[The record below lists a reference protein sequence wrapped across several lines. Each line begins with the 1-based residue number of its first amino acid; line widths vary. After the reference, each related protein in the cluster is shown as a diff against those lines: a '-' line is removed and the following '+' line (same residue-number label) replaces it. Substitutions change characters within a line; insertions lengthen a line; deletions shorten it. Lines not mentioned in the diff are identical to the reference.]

1 MKKKIFSN
9 NINEYDFS
17 EQEKPI
23 EWEINAE
30 VDFDKKLQA
39 LEHLKNGMN
48 TRKVSQFLG
57 ILVHQIVRK

>member
-1 MKKKIFSN
+1 MKKNIFKTTVEN
-9 NINEYDFS
+9 NFP

-23 EWEINAE
+23 EWTINAE

-39 LEHLKNGMN
+39 LEHLRNGMS

-57 ILVHQIVRK
+57 ILVHQIIRK

>member
-39 LEHLKNGMN
+39 LEHLKNGMS

>member
-1 MKKKIFSN
+1 MKKNIFKTTMEN
-9 NINEYDFS
+9 NFP
-17 EQEKPI
+17 EQEKPT

-30 VDFDKKLQA
+30 VNLDKKLQA
-39 LEHLKNGMN
+39 IEHLRNGMS